1 MRKTGIMGQNQ
12 TMANFLVLGIETS
25 CDDTSVA
32 VIEGGFKIRSN
43 VISSQIDVHQK
54 FGGVVPE
61 LAARCHLEA
70 VLPIY
75 RLAMAEA
82 GVDLNDIGLIA
93 ATFGPGLIGSLLVGL
108 SFAKGLALAKQI
120 PFIGVNH
127 IEGHIYANI
136 LGRPEI
142 KPPLICLT
150 VSGGHTDLLLMEK
163 WGAYQI
169 LGCTKDD
176 AAGEAF
182 DKIARVLGLGYPGG
196 PYIDRIAA
204 GAEDD
209 IEFTHSDGPANTY
222 NFSFSGLKTA
232 VINYIQHQK
241 QLGLE
246 LNVSRIAASF
256 QRSVVAQLTA
266 KLFQAVRQYNVDTIL
281 LSGGVAA
288 NSLLRK
294 RCQEEAQ
301 KLGKTLFYPE
311 ITLCTDN
318 AAMIAA
324 AGYFHYLNAGPQSL
338 EISAEPDLK
347 L

>member
-1 MRKTGIMGQNQ
+1 MSR
-12 TMANFLVLGIETS
+12 FLTLGIETS

-32 VIEGGFKIRSN
+32 VIEDGFKIRSN
-43 VISSQIDVHQK
+43 IISSQINLHQK

-61 LAARCHLEA
+61 LAARSHLEA
-70 VLPIY
+70 ISPIY
-75 RLAMAEA
+75 QLAMTEA
-82 GVDLNDIGLIA
+82 GVAIQDIQLIA
-93 ATFGPGLIGSLLVGL
+93 ATYGPGLVGSLLIGL
-108 SFAKGLALAKQI
+108 SFAKGLALSTQI

-127 IEGHIYANI
+127 IEGHIYANV
-136 LGRPEI
+136 LGHPEI
-142 KPPLICLT
+142 KPPLLCLT

-163 WGAYQI
+163 WGSYQI
-169 LGCTKDD
+169 LGQTTDD

-196 PYIDRIAA
+196 PYIDKISK
-204 GAEDD
+204 GAQDD
-209 IEFTHSDGPANTY
+209 LEFIQRNNLTSSY

-246 LNVSRIAASF
+246 LDVPRIAASF
-256 QRSVVAQLTA
+256 QKSVVTQLTT
-266 KLFQAVRQYNVDTIL
+266 KLFHAVQHYDVDTIL

-288 NSLLRK
+288 NSLLRDSCLSETK
-294 RCQEEAQ
+294 R
-301 KLGKTLFYPE
+301 LGKQLFFPDLK
-311 ITLCTDN
+311 LCTDN

-324 AGYFHYLNAGPQSL
+324 AGYFHYLQAGPWDL
-338 EISAEPDLK
+338 DVTAEPNLK

>member
-1 MRKTGIMGQNQ
+1 MGRITKKIGVN
-12 TMANFLVLGIETS
+12 MAHFLTLGIETS

-32 VIEGGFKIRSN
+32 VIEDGFKIRSN
-43 VISSQIDVHQK
+43 IISSQIDLHQR

-61 LAARCHLEA
+61 LAARSHLEA
-70 VLPIY
+70 IAPIY
-75 RLAMAEA
+75 QLAMDEA
-82 GVDLNDIGLIA
+82 GVAIQDIQLIA
-93 ATFGPGLIGSLLVGL
+93 STYGPGLVGSLLIGL
-108 SFAKGLALAKQI
+108 SFAKGLALSTQI

-127 IEGHIYANI
+127 IEGHIYANV
-136 LGRPEI
+136 LGHPEI
-142 KPPLICLT
+142 KPPLLCLT

-163 WGAYQI
+163 WGSYQI
-169 LGCTKDD
+169 LGQTTDD

-196 PYIDRIAA
+196 PFIDKMAR
-204 GAEDD
+204 GARDD
-209 IEFTHSDGPANTY
+209 LEFVQKGNLTASY

-246 LNVSRIAASF
+246 LDVPRIAASF
-256 QRSVVAQLTA
+256 QKSAVTQLTV
-266 KLFQAVRQYNVDTIL
+266 KLFHAVRHYDVDTIL

-288 NSLLRK
+288 NSLLRDYCQKETK
-294 RCQEEAQ
+294 R
-301 KLGKTLFYPE
+301 LGKQLFFPE
-311 ITLCTDN
+311 FKLCTDN

-324 AGYFHYLNAGPQSL
+324 AGYFHYLHEGPGDL
-338 EISAEPDLK
+338 DITAEPNLK